1 MTKLFIGKLRTHY
14 LSQNSKISRCRAEWC
29 ALCICSV
36 QMQECCARR
45 AGDNEC
51 ILYFPRHSVSPFS
64 HSWQRHGPVQPRL
77 NVSLTDRSEARGEMS
92 AAWRWR
98 NCNFIIR
105 PSSDP
110 GNKYVRLW
118 SNICIY
124 RRHASADQYH
134 CHHNSLIQ
142 FIIPPVSPVCLCLI
156 YVELQSPALASGRG
170 FINGIN
176 AKLQTQGSVMHDLS
190 SALLVCVTA
199 D

>member
-64 HSWQRHGPVQPRL
+64 HSRQRHGPVQPRL
-77 NVSLTDRSEARGEMS
+77 NVSLTDRSEARGELS

-110 GNKYVRLW
+110 SNKYVRLG

-124 RRHASADQYH
+124 RRHAIVLT
-134 CHHNSLIQ
+134 N
-142 FIIPPVSPVCLCLI
+142 IIVTTTASSNLLSPLCPP
-156 YVELQSPALASGRG
+156 
-170 FINGIN
+170 F
-176 AKLQTQGSVMHDLS
+176 
-190 SALLVCVTA
+190 VCV
-199 D
+199 